1 MSLFNFSGEGVNY
14 NPLRGLVRELR
25 AEAAERGEEEEATEE
40 EERIEEER
48 EITGKGMSRMDGEE
62 MEERMSR
69 TRKIRLGRGMSI
81 MNQVSVVE
89 ETEPGDKCC
98 CVCQ

>member
-1 MSLFNFSGEGVNY
+1 MFNFSGEGVNY

-25 AEAAERGEEEEATEE
+25 AEARREEEGEATGEA
-40 EERIEEER
+40 ER
-48 EITGKGMSRMDGEE
+48 EITGKGISRMAGEE
-62 MEERMSR
+62 LEERMSR
-69 TRKIRLGRGMSI
+69 TRKTRLGRGMSI

-89 ETEPGDKCC
+89 EKEPGDKCC